1 MTDSQSHENQIPALK
16 LWVLGARPRTL
27 PAAVVPVLVGAA
39 LAVGTAHP
47 VWWRIALALVVSLSL
62 QVGVNY
68 ANDYSDGVKGT
79 DAVRVG
85 PVRLVGSGLVA
96 PKLVKRAAVLS
107 FGFAAMCG
115 LVLSLATSPW
125 LLLVGVC
132 AIAAGWTYTGGPR
145 PYGYLGLGEIF
156 VFIFFGVVATLG
168 SAYVVG
174 EELTS
179 AMWISCV
186 PVGCF
191 ACALLVVNNL
201 RDIPTD
207 SKVGKNTLAVRL
219 GDARTRQFFVFLYV
233 LSAAFVVAVAIQKP
247 AAILGLLGIASAGG
261 AVRAVRGGAS
271 GRDLIAVLGA
281 TGKAQLIF
289 GVLFSIGL
297 LIANR

>member
-1 MTDSQSHENQIPALK
+1 VTDSQSHANEFSAFK
-16 LWVLGARPRTL
+16 LWVMGARPRTL

-39 LAVGTAHP
+39 LAVGSAHP
-47 VWWRIALALVVSLSL
+47 VWWRIGLALAVSLSL

-85 PVRLVGSGLVA
+85 PIRLVGSGLVA
-96 PKLVKRAAVLS
+96 PKLVKRAALLS
-107 FGFAAMCG
+107 FACAAICG
-115 LVLSLATSPW
+115 LVLSLATTPW

-156 VFIFFGVVATLG
+156 VFIFFAVVATMG
-168 SAYVVG
+168 SAYAVA

-219 GDARTRQFFVFLYV
+219 GDPKTRQFFLLLFA
-233 LSAAFVVAVAIQKP
+233 LSAVFVIAVAVQKP
-247 AAILGLLGIASAGG
+247 AAILGLVGIASAGG
-261 AVRAVRGGAS
+261 AVRAVRGGAT
-271 GRDLIAVLGA
+271 GKDLIAVLGA
-281 TGKAQLIF
+281 TGRAQLIF
-289 GVLFSIGL
+289 GLLFSLGL

>member
-1 MTDSQSHENQIPALK
+1 M
-16 LWVLGARPRTL
+16 GARPRTL

-39 LAVGTAHP
+39 LAVGSAHP
-47 VWWRIALALVVSLSL
+47 VWWRISLALVVSLSL

-96 PKLVKRAAVLS
+96 PQFVKRAAFLS
-107 FGFAAMCG
+107 FGCAAVCG
-115 LVLSLATSPW
+115 LVLSMATTPW

-168 SAYVVG
+168 SAYVVV

-207 SKVGKNTLAVRL
+207 STVGKNTLAVRL
-219 GDARTRQFFVFLYV
+219 GDARTRQFYLFLYV
-233 LSAAFVVAVAIQKP
+233 LSAVFIVAVAVQKP
-247 AAILGLLGIASAGG
+247 AAILGLVGIASARS
-261 AVRAVRGGAS
+261 AVRTVRGGAT

-281 TGKAQLIF
+281 TGRAQLIF
-289 GVLFSIGL
+289 GLLFSLGL
-297 LIANR
+297 LIANS

>member
-1 MTDSQSHENQIPALK
+1 MTDSQSHANEFSALK
-16 LWVLGARPRTL
+16 LWVMGARPRTL

-39 LAVGTAHP
+39 LAVGSAHP
-47 VWWRIALALVVSLSL
+47 VWWRIGLALAVSLSL

-85 PVRLVGSGLVA
+85 PIRLVGSGLVP
-96 PKLVKRAAVLS
+96 PKLVKRAALLS
-107 FGFAAMCG
+107 FACAAICG
-115 LVLSLATSPW
+115 LVLSLATTPW

-156 VFIFFGVVATLG
+156 VFIFFGVVATMG
-168 SAYVVG
+168 SAYAVA

-219 GDARTRQFFVFLYV
+219 GDPKTRQFFLILFA
-233 LSAAFVVAVAIQKP
+233 LSAVFVIAVAVQKP
-247 AAILGLLGIASAGG
+247 AAILGLVGIASAGG
-261 AVRAVRGGAS
+261 AVRAVRGGAT
-271 GRDLIAVLGA
+271 GKDLIAVLGA
-281 TGKAQLIF
+281 TGRAQLIF
-289 GVLFSIGL
+289 GLLFSFGL